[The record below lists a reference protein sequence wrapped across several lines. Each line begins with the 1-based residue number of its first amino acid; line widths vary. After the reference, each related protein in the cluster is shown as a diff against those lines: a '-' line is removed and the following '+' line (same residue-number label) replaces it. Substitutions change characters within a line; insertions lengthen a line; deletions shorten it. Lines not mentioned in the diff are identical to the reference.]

1 MLLLT
6 PTTKL
11 EAVNTMLS
19 AIREAPVNS
28 LSSGL
33 IDAESAEAILDKVS
47 RSIQDQGHPFN
58 TETDYTFSPDVNGEI
73 VLPLEFIKADLAAS
87 VTAYRSSEKEYVL
100 RGRKMY
106 DTVAHTYAIGE
117 DLVLDVVVLL
127 DFGLLPE
134 SARRYIS
141 IKAARMFQ
149 ERILGSES
157 LSSYQTNDEL
167 QAHNDFANAMGELGD
182 YNIYDSYDTG
192 AITNRRMRTNF
203 FN

>member
-1 MLLLT
+1 MSLLT

-33 IDAESAEAILDKVS
+33 IDAETAEQILDNVS
-47 RSIQDQGHPFN
+47 RSLQDQGHPFN
-58 TETDYTFSPDVNGEI
+58 IETDYKIAPDSNGEI

-87 VTAYRSSEKEYVL
+87 QTQYRSNLHEYVL

-106 DTVAHTYAIGE
+106 DTVEHTYAINE
-117 DLVLDVVVLL
+117 ELSLDVVVLL
-127 DFGLLPE
+127 DFELLPE
-134 SARRYIS
+134 SARRYIA

-149 ERILGSES
+149 ERILGSET
-157 LSSYQTNDEL
+157 LSSFQRNDEL
-167 QAHNDFANAMGELGD
+167 QAHTDFANAMGELGD

-192 AITNRRMRTNF
+192 AITNRRMRYTNY
-203 FN
+203 N